1 MTSRGRSLAGALNF
15 AAAVVLLSAIGARPV
30 VAQSVTPSG
39 ATVFG
44 GETAVTAFV
53 GVIPDDATTSGGARP
68 PSANLPVSVRSWSE
82 FTSRFG
88 DFQPPS
94 RRSSQDD
101 AAAAQVLRHSVH
113 GFFANGGTRAWIVRV
128 STATNLA
135 DPRRALQALN
145 SVDVDLVAVPG
156 AISSR
161 QQDAILD
168 HVEAAGD
175 RFALLDGQPEP
186 RRPTVTEVR
195 GTRRNSDRAVL
206 LFPWILVKDP
216 IAKKPVSQPPSGHV
230 AGVIARNDRQKGV
243 HTAPANL
250 PLSDAVAPEHSLS
263 QTSVSGLATN
273 GVLVLLDGSGAGGAR
288 TWGAR
293 TLGGDANGEYR
304 YINVRRTVDQVRK
317 HLESKK
323 PASCQSA
330 RAEGEMLLQEMWRA
344 GALQGAK
351 QQDAWFARCD
361 SHTLR
366 IGLALMRPTEFT
378 LLSMSFPS

>member
-1 MTSRGRSLAGALNF
+1 MPEALILY
-15 AAAVVLLSAIGARPV
+15 AAVALLAAIGAHPV
-30 VAQSVTPSG
+30 AAQNVTAAG
-39 ATVFG
+39 TTVFG
-44 GETAVTAFV
+44 GETAATAFV
-53 GVIPDDATTSGGARP
+53 GVIPDDAVTSGGGRP
-68 PSANLPVSVRSWSE
+68 PSANRPVSVGSWSE
-82 FTSRFG
+82 FASRFG
-88 DFQPPS
+88 DFQSPS

-101 AAAAQVLRHSVH
+101 AVAANMLRHSVH

-128 STATNLA
+128 STAADLA
-135 DPRRALQALN
+135 DPRTALRALN

-156 AISSR
+156 AVSSR

-216 IAKKPVSQPPSGHV
+216 IAKKSVSQPPSGHV
-230 AGVIARNDRQKGV
+230 AGVIALNDRQKGV

-250 PLSDAVAPEHSLS
+250 PLSDAVAPGISLS

-273 GVLVLLDGSGAGGAR
+273 GVLVLLDGSGASGVR

-293 TLGGDANGEYR
+293 TLGGDVNGELR
-304 YINVRRTVDQVRK
+304 YINVRRTVDQVREYVAEK
-317 HLESKK
+317 N
-323 PASCQSA
+323 PASCHSA
-330 RAEGEMLLQEMWRA
+330 LAEGEMLLQQMWRD
-344 GALQGAK
+344 GALQG
-351 QQDAWFARCD
+351 QQPEDAWFARCD
-361 SHTLR
+361 SQTLR
-366 IGLALMRPTEFT
+366 LGMALLRPTEFVV
-378 LLSMSFPS
+378 LSQSFR

>member
-1 MTSRGRSLAGALNF
+1 MSLGL
-15 AAAVVLLSAIGARPV
+15 AAVFLTAIGAHPLA
-30 VAQSVTPSG
+30 AQSATSSG
-39 ATVFG
+39 STVFS

-53 GVIPDDATTSGGARP
+53 GVIPDDAATSGGSRLA
-68 PSANLPVSVRSWSE
+68 SANRPVSVDSWSE
-82 FTSRFG
+82 FTFRFG

-101 AAAAQVLRHSVH
+101 AVAARMLRHSVH
-113 GFFANGGTRAWIVRV
+113 GFFANGGTRAWILRV
-128 STATNLA
+128 STTAELA

-145 SVDVDLVAVPG
+145 SVDIDLVAVPG

-195 GTRRNSDRAVL
+195 GTRRNSDRAML
-206 LFPWILVKDP
+206 LFPWIVVNDSL
-216 IAKKPVSQPPSGHV
+216 AKGTVSQPPSGHV

-243 HTAPANL
+243 HSAPANL

-263 QTSVSGLATN
+263 QNSVSGLATN

-293 TLGGDANGEYR
+293 TLGGDANGQFR
-304 YINVRRTVDQVRK
+304 YINVRRTVDQVSK
-317 HLESKK
+317 HIVAKS
-323 PASCQSA
+323 PPSCRSA
-330 RAEGEMLLQEMWRA
+330 LAEAELLLQEMWRA
-344 GALQGAK
+344 GALQGTK

-361 SHTLR
+361 SKSLR
-366 IGLALMRPTEFT
+366 LGLALLRPTEFT

>member
-1 MTSRGRSLAGALNF
+1 MLLAATGAH
-15 AAAVVLLSAIGARPV
+15 PV
-30 VAQSVTPSG
+30 AAQSVTSSG
-39 ATVFG
+39 ATVFE

-53 GVIPDDATTSGGARP
+53 GVIPDDAATSSGARP
-68 PSANLPVSVRSWSE
+68 PSAFRPVSVASWSE
-82 FTSRFG
+82 FISRFG

-94 RRSSQDD
+94 RRSSRDD
-101 AAAAQVLRHSVH
+101 AAAARMLRHSVH

-128 STATNLA
+128 STAADLA
-135 DPRRALQALN
+135 DPRRALGALR

-156 AISSR
+156 AVSSR

-168 HVEAAGD
+168 HVEAAAD

-195 GTRRNSDRAVL
+195 GTRRNSNRAVL

-216 IAKKPVSQPPSGHV
+216 IAKKSVSQPPSGHV
-230 AGVIARNDRQKGV
+230 AGVIALNDRQKGV

-250 PLSDAVAPEHSLS
+250 PLNDAVAPEHSLS

-273 GVLVLLDGSGAGGAR
+273 GVLVLLDGSGASGVR

-293 TLGGDANGEYR
+293 TLGGDTNGEFR

-317 HLESKK
+317 HVLATNS
-323 PASCQSA
+323 ASCQSA
-330 RAEGEMLLQEMWRA
+330 LAEAELLLQEMWRA
-344 GALQGAK
+344 RALQGTK

-361 SHTLR
+361 SQDLR
-366 IGLALMRPTEFT
+366 LGLALMRPTEFIV
-378 LLSMSFPS
+378 LSQSFR